1 MLARSATAGQATFE
15 PDEEDEDV
23 DEEEEEDPE
32 PEPEDELETVSFLP
46 PLSPEDLSPEDLSFE
61 EESELDLSDFL
72 PSEPF
77 ADDVAGSALFWAARL
92 SVR

>member
-46 PLSPEDLSPEDLSFE
+46 PLSPEDLSFE